1 MVSESWELICVLN
14 CVDAPRFTWKYSD
27 FVKFSSYATLMA
39 FEGGELEIQGMQA
52 QIEQLG
58 RQRPAKFSTGWIE
71 IGFCFS
77 LLASMVMAVYTQ
89 SS

>member
-1 MVSESWELICVLN
+1 
-14 CVDAPRFTWKYSD
+14 
-27 FVKFSSYATLMA
+27 MA